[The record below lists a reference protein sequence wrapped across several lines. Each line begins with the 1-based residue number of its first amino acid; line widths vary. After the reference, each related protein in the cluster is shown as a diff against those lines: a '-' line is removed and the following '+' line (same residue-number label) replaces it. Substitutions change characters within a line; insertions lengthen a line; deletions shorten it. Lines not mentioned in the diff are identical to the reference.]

1 LDKRLLE
8 ILCCPQS
15 RAGLRQARREEIDA
29 VNRAI
34 AAGSV
39 RNASGEIL
47 KSALSDALVTV
58 DGLTIYRIEDDIPV
72 MLVNDAIS
80 TRQLNDFPR

>member
-1 LDKRLLE
+1 
-8 ILCCPQS
+8 
-15 RAGLRQARREEIDA
+15 

>member
-1 LDKRLLE
+1 MDKRLLE

-15 RAGLRQARREEIDA
+15 RAGLRQARREETDG
-29 VNRAI
+29 VNRATP
-34 AAGSV
+34 AGPV